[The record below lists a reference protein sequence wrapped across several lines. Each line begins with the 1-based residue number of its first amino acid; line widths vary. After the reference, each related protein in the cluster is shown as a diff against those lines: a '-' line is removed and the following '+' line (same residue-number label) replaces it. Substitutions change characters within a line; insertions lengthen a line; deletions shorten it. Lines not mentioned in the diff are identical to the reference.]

1 MIPNVPDSAFDE
13 IFNTFESYSC
23 SPEITSDDFRG
34 ILLNAPKVVQFGPDT
49 KDPRFGGFARM
60 YVCGVCRFDLNYLGL
75 GGTFVSA
82 IRLFAVNAKTHQV
95 YPGGI
100 PMGIRPRPPPDPN
113 DPAED
118 VVIAEWFN
126 PNLTRVMD
134 IPEEEGDYLVYATL
148 GEYKSNTVRI
158 QLRRKRP

>member
-13 IFNTFESYSC
+13 IFNEFQKYPCT
-23 SPEITSDDFRG
+23 PDIDSDDFRG

-60 YVCGVCRFDLNYLGL
+60 YVCGACQFDYDYLGL
-75 GGTFVSA
+75 GANFKAA
-82 IRLFAVNAKTHQV
+82 IQLFAVNEKTHQV
-95 YPGGI
+95 YPGRMQVGI
-100 PMGIRPRPPPDPN
+100 KATPPRDPSIPIQN
-113 DPAED
+113 QTIGEVFA
-118 VVIAEWFN
+118 
-126 PNLTRVMD
+126 PNLTRITA